1 MQAMALEC
9 MKNVDIRTVD
19 PAGLVDILKIKTD
32 PNQSREE
39 RVREFV
45 QQVKNP
51 YCFRVGKVA
60 VKLTFP
66 ECGTTL
72 EDRLQNLMMKL

>member
-1 MQAMALEC
+1 MQTLER

-19 PAGLVDILKIKTD
+19 PAGLVDIQSIKMN
-32 PNQSREE
+32 PEQSRDEQI
-39 RVREFV
+39 RDFIR
-45 QQVKNP
+45 QVKNP

-66 ECGTTL
+66 EHGPTL
-72 EDRLQNLMMKL
+72 EERLQNLMMKM